1 MEERL
6 AASSYGCS
14 LAALRANPE
23 AGNLR
28 FPVTPPR
35 RQTGVRSS
43 MFQEHGRPDPVL
55 DPSSDLPVAAA
66 EHGNVLAGCRDP
78 VDLEL
83 GAADHE
89 VDVDLALVDERL
101 LGLVLDRER
110 VA

>member
-14 LAALRANPE
+14 LAALRADPE

-28 FPVTPPR
+28 FPVPLL
-35 RQTGVRSS
+35 GVKPGSGLPCSRN
-43 MFQEHGRPDPVL
+43 MEDLTPVL